1 MRTPINVPI
10 ELVKPFVQ
18 GKVFEYFCS
27 CFSGEWST
35 LDIGNMKLYTEKTL
49 ELVIQYLAGKE
60 VLDARASDAQCSI
73 AMDAYSNFKMFKE
86 QF

>member
-1 MRTPINVPI
+1 MRNPINVPI

-18 GKVFEYFCS
+18 GKVYEYFRTCV
-27 CFSGEWST
+27 GINTKKDIENLDLYIENT
-35 LDIGNMKLYTEKTL
+35 LNI
-49 ELVIQYLAGKE
+49 VVPYLNGKE

-86 QF
+86 QM

>member
-18 GKVFEYFCS
+18 GKVYEYFRVCV
-27 CFSGEWST
+27 GIKTETDVQNLDHYIENT
-35 LDIGNMKLYTEKTL
+35 LNV
-49 ELVIQYLAGKE
+49 VIPYLNGKE
-60 VLDARASDAQCSI
+60 VLDSRASDAQCSI

>member
-10 ELVKPFVQ
+10 ELIKPFVQ
-18 GKVFEYFCS
+18 GKVYEYFRVCV
-27 CFSGEWST
+27 GINTNTDVENLDLYIENT
-35 LDIGNMKLYTEKTL
+35 LNI
-49 ELVIQYLAGKE
+49 VIPYLRGVE

-73 AMDAYSNFKMFKE
+73 AIDAYSNFKMFKE

>member
-1 MRTPINVPI
+1 MRTPTNVPI

-18 GKVFEYFCS
+18 GKVYEYFRTCI
-27 CFSGEWST
+27 GINTKIDIENMDLYIEDT
-35 LDIGNMKLYTEKTL
+35 LNIVL
-49 ELVIQYLAGKE
+49 QYLAGKE

-86 QF
+86 QFQ